1 MATISV
7 QAKLTSEDLLNAL
20 AQLDTREAEHLM
32 QRWQQMLA
40 QRKAPF
46 VPQREAELLQFLA
59 REKRAGFAARFAELQ
74 AKRRAF
80 TLTPDEHGELIALSD
95 EAEAFDVER
104 LKALS
109 ELAQL
114 RQISVPRLMKQLGL
128 KAPPV
133 V

>member
-7 QAKLTSEDLLNAL
+7 QAKLTTDDLLHAL
-20 AQLDTREAEHLM
+20 TQLEANEAEHLLR
-32 QRWQQMLA
+32 RWRQQLA
-40 QRKAPF
+40 QRNVPS
-46 VPQREAELLQFLA
+46 VPQREAELLQFIA
-59 REKRAGFAARFAELQ
+59 REKRAGFAERFAELQ

-80 TLTPDEHGELIALSD
+80 TLTPDEQDELIALSD

-109 ELAQL
+109 ELALL
-114 RQISVPRLMKQLGL
+114 RQISVPKLMKQLGL

>member
-20 AQLDTREAEHLM
+20 AQLDTREAEHLLR
-32 QRWQQMLA
+32 QWQQLLA
-40 QRKAPF
+40 QRKAPS
-46 VPQREAELLQFLA
+46 VPPREAELLQFIA
-59 REKRAGFAARFAELQ
+59 REKRAGFAERFAELQ

-80 TLTPDEHGELIALSD
+80 TLTPDEQNELIALSD
-95 EAEAFDVER
+95 EAEALDVER